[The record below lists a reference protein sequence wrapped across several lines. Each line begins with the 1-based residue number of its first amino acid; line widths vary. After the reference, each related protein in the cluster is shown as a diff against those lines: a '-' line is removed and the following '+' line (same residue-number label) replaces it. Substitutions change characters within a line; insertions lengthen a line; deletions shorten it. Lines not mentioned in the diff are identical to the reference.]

1 MNHFFTVAVLSAT
14 VASGIALGC
23 PLLLAAL
30 GETVGQRSGVLNLGV
45 DGIMLLSAFGAY
57 FVALRTGSIAL
68 GVLVA
73 LGIGAVMGLI
83 TAFMNVT
90 VRAEQGISG
99 IAIYI
104 AALGLS
110 GLLFERY
117 VGTPLPITNT
127 RGPFA
132 AVDIPLLDRIP
143 YLGTMFFKQNV
154 LVYLAILLIPVLT
167 FALHRTTYGMKVQ
180 AAGENPAAAD
190 TLGISVSR
198 VRYSAVIFGCTM
210 AGLAGAALLIVD
222 GIFQENLTQG
232 AGFIAVALVYFGGW
246 RPGAVALGALLYG
259 LTGAVILTWKTLGII
274 PLSLSDL
281 AATAPAVIVVLAL
294 LFLVGRYR
302 QPTALSK
309 PYLRG
314 VM

>member
-1 MNHFFTVAVLSAT
+1 M
-14 VASGIALGC
+14 
-23 PLLLAAL
+23 
-30 GETVGQRSGVLNLGV
+30 
-45 DGIMLLSAFGAY
+45 
-57 FVALRTGSIAL
+57 
-68 GVLVA
+68 
-73 LGIGAVMGLI
+73 I
-83 TAFMNVT
+83 TAFVNVT
-90 VRAEQGISG
+90 IRAEQGISG
-99 IAIYI
+99 IGIYI

-110 GLLFERY
+110 GMLFERY

-127 RGPFA
+127 RGPFY

-143 YLGTMFFKQNV
+143 YLGTMFFKQNI
-154 LVYLAILLIPVLT
+154 LVYLAILLIPALT
-167 FALHRTTYGMKVQ
+167 FVLHSTTYGMNVH
-180 AAGENPAAAD
+180 AVGENPAAAD
-190 TLGISVSR
+190 SLGISVTR

-210 AGLAGAALLIVD
+210 AGLAGASLLLLD

-246 RPGAVALGALLYG
+246 RPAGVAVGALLYG
-259 LTGAVILTWKTLGII
+259 LTGSVILTLKTLGII

-309 PYLRG
+309 PYLRR
-314 VM
+314 VMTSSEIYGN

>member
-1 MNHFFTVAVLSAT
+1 MSHFLTAAVLSAT
-14 VASGIALGC
+14 IASGIALAA

-45 DGIMLLSAFGAY
+45 DGIMLLGAFGAY
-57 FVALRTGSIAL
+57 LTDLHTHSIGL

-73 LGIGAVMGLI
+73 LGIGAVMGLV
-83 TAFMNVT
+83 TAFINVT
-90 VRAEQGISG
+90 VGADQGISG
-99 IAIYI
+99 IGIYI

-110 GLLFERY
+110 GALFERY
-117 VGTPLPITNT
+117 VGTPLPITNS
-127 RGPFA
+127 RGVLNA
-132 AVDIPLLDRIP
+132 ANIPLLDRIP
-143 YLGTMFFKQNV
+143 YVGTMFFQQNI
-154 LVYLAILLIPVLT
+154 LVYLAFLLIPVLT
-167 FALHRTTYGMKVQ
+167 YVLRHTTYGMAVH

-190 TLGISVSR
+190 TLGISVAR
-198 VRYSAVIFGCTM
+198 VRYSAVMFGCLM
-210 AGLAGAALLIVD
+210 AGLAGAALLILD

-232 AGFIAVALVYFGGW
+232 VGFIAVALVYFGGW
-246 RPGAVALGALLYG
+246 RPAGVAIGALLYG
-259 LTGAVILTWKTLGII
+259 LAGAVILSWKTLGII
-274 PLSLSDL
+274 PVSVSDL

-314 VM
+314 G

>member
-1 MNHFFTVAVLSAT
+1 MSHFFTAAVLSAT
-14 VASGIALGC
+14 VASGIALAA

-45 DGIMLLSAFGAY
+45 DGIMLLGAFGAY
-57 FVALRTGSIAL
+57 LTALHTHSIGL

-73 LGIGAVMGLI
+73 LGTGAVMGLV
-83 TAFMNVT
+83 TAFVNVT
-90 VRAEQGISG
+90 VGADQGISG
-99 IAIYI
+99 IGIYI

-110 GLLFERY
+110 GALFERY
-117 VGTPLPITNT
+117 VGTPVPITNSH
-127 RGPFA
+127 GMFN
-132 AVDIPLLDRIP
+132 AVNIPLLDRIP
-143 YLGTMFFKQNV
+143 YVGTMLFQQNI
-154 LVYLAILLIPVLT
+154 LVYLAFLLIPTFTYVLR
-167 FALHRTTYGMKVQ
+167 HTTYGMDVH

-190 TLGISVSR
+190 TLGISVTG
-198 VRYSAVIFGCTM
+198 VRYSAVMFGCIM
-210 AGLAGAALLIVD
+210 AGLAGAALLILD

-232 AGFIAVALVYFGGW
+232 VGFIAVALVYFGGW
-246 RPGAVALGALLYG
+246 RPAGVAAGALLYG
-259 LTGAVILTWKTLGII
+259 LTGAVILSWKTLGII
-274 PLSLSDL
+274 PVSVSDL

-314 VM
+314 G